1 MLKAADALDA
11 DGYAVRVVATCH
23 EPWATETDVDVR
35 SRRSYPVTVVDYRR
49 DGGRSTYWR
58 SGIRY
63 HSARLA
69 AKAVGA
75 SAPFAIVARA
85 SGRVHPELVRAATA
99 EPFDFIYGGTTG
111 ALSAIAEAAR
121 RQRVRYAVDLEDL
134 HSAETSGLDAQ
145 QTDALAARVERAV
158 LSRAAFVT
166 TSSDAIAQAYGSL
179 YGVTPVVIGNTF
191 PLPLLPPDFSRPAG
205 GPLRVYWFSQTI
217 GAGRGLED
225 AVVALGR
232 AGVPAELTVRGR
244 PLAGYLESLAG
255 LAAAHAPRLAIVH
268 QRPGPPDAMVDLA
281 RGYDVGLALE
291 QMMPPN
297 RRLCVTNKAFTY
309 ILAGVAVA
317 ISDTPGQHALGV
329 DLGCGAALVP
339 PGDIDTLA
347 GAFARWSRDPALLEG
362 AKRCAW
368 LAAVRRWHWEHDLE
382 RGRLQALVR
391 EAVCRAVS

>member
-1 MLKAADALDA
+1 
-11 DGYAVRVVATCH
+11 
-23 EPWATETDVDVR
+23 
-35 SRRSYPVTVVDYRR
+35 VTVVDYRR
-49 DGGRSTYWR
+49 DGGRSTYCR

-69 AKAVGA
+69 AKMVGA

-85 SGRVHPELVRAATA
+85 FGRVHPELVRAATA

-121 RQRVRYAVDLEDL
+121 RQRVRYAIDLEDL
-134 HSAETSGLDAQ
+134 HSAETSGRDAQ
-145 QTDALAARVERAV
+145 ETDALAARVERAV

-179 YGVTPVVIGNTF
+179 YGITPVVIGNTF
-191 PLPLLPPDFSRPAG
+191 PLPSVPPDFSRPAG
-205 GPLRVYWFSQTI
+205 GPLRMYWFSQTI

-232 AGVPAELTVRGR
+232 AGVAAELTLRGR
-244 PLAGYLESLAG
+244 PLAGYLESLSG

-268 QRPGPPDAMVDLA
+268 RPPAPPDAMVDLA

-317 ISDTPGQHALGV
+317 ISDTPGQHALGL
-329 DLGCGAALVP
+329 DLGSGAALVA
-339 PGDIDTLA
+339 PGDVDALA
-347 GAFARWSRDPALLEG
+347 GAFAHWNGNPALLDC

-368 LAAVRRWHWEHDLE
+368 QAAVRRWHWEHDLE

-391 EAVCRAVS
+391 EAVSRTAQ